1 MWKTILRNKGFWA
14 GLVLSCLGLYVA
26 LSGVQLDKLRS
37 ELASVPWAVAFAL
50 GVISFFATILRS
62 YRWQVGIESFSKVSF
77 KNVMSAFLAGMF
89 GLNVIPARLGEYFRV
104 FVLGK
109 NSSLSQ
115 SSILATVV
123 FERIM
128 DGLTILVIFAG
139 AVLLRHSADTRNILG
154 PVRREFLLLIPLIFA
169 ACLGFLFAVSRHPK
183 PTADFVA
190 RFSRHL
196 GKFGARLPGMVERFS
211 GGLVIFSDAGRMIQY
226 VAWSFASW
234 FAIGFYYYM
243 NFHMVGIGLGFADAM
258 VVMSV
263 IVVGVMI
270 PAAPGFV
277 GTYHA
282 FCARALVAFG
292 VDPARAFTYAV
303 VTHAVQYILHT
314 LVGFICVMRE
324 NVRLADLN
332 H

>member
-1 MWKTILRNKGFWA
+1 MIRNKGFWA
-14 GLVLSCLGLYVA
+14 GLILSCFGLYVA
-26 LSGVQLDKLRS
+26 ISGVQIDKLRS
-37 ELASVPWAVAFAL
+37 ELSSVPWATAFAL
-50 GVISFFATILRS
+50 GMVSFIATLIRS
-62 YRWQVGIESFSKVSF
+62 YRWKVGIESFSGVSF
-77 KNVMSAFLAGMF
+77 KNVTSAFLSGMF
-89 GLNVIPARLGEYFRV
+89 GLNVIPARLGEYLRV

-128 DGLTILVIFAG
+128 DGLTILVIFTG
-139 AVLLRHSADTRNILG
+139 AIFLRHSSDTRSILG
-154 PVRREFLLLIPLIFA
+154 TVRREFLLLIPLMFA
-169 ACLGFLFAVSRHPK
+169 GCLGFLFAVSRHPK

-190 RFSRHL
+190 RFSKYL
-196 GKFGARLPGMVERFS
+196 GKFGARVPGMIERFS
-211 GGLVIFSDAGRMIQY
+211 GGLVIFANAGRMIQY
-226 VAWSFASW
+226 VAWSFAAW
-234 FAIGFYYYM
+234 FTIGFYYYV
-243 NFHMVGIGLGFADAM
+243 NFHMAGIELGFADAI

-282 FCARALVAFG
+282 FCTRALVAFG

-303 VTHAVQYILHT
+303 VTHAVQYVLHT
-314 LVGFICVMRE
+314 VIGFVCVMRE

-332 H
+332 R